1 MLQGIRNKEVNA
13 LIFTHRENSM
23 EKLHF
28 QAESTAN
35 LVKLSC
41 TILFEKGNRMD
52 DLGAV
57 WHEYFNGDKGDRLFQ
72 RFMEE
77 AFPNGCTI
85 GEKELMQITNKAI
98 SFLETDVSALEAKAA
113 IDKRRFAYWVYFAP
127 THTVSGCWFAE
138 HEETVI
144 QILTNY
150 FGKSIE
156 DFTTD
161 DLKRF
166 IIASFEIRSDNS
178 SVRSIADDAEFI
190 QRAVRTRSVRLKER
204 MEHYGV

>member
-1 MLQGIRNKEVNA
+1 
-13 LIFTHRENSM
+13 M

-28 QAESTAN
+28 QAKSTAN
-35 LVKLSC
+35 LVKLGC
-41 TILFEKGNRMD
+41 TILFEKGNKVD
-52 DLGAV
+52 DLGTV
-57 WHEYFNGDKGDRLFQ
+57 WHEYFNGDTGDRLFQ

-77 AFPNGCTI
+77 AFPNGCVI

-156 DFTTD
+156 DFTPD

>member
-1 MLQGIRNKEVNA
+1 MGEL
-13 LIFTHRENSM
+13 SM

-28 QAESTAN
+28 QAKSTAN
-35 LVKLSC
+35 FVKLDC

-57 WHEYFNGDKGDRLFQ
+57 WHEYFNGDTGDRLFQ

-77 AFPNGCTI
+77 AFPNGCVI

-98 SFLETDVSALEAKAA
+98 SFLETDVSALEAKAT

-156 DFTTD
+156 DFTP
-161 DLKRF
+161 R
-166 IIASFEIRSDNS
+166 
-178 SVRSIADDAEFI
+178 
-190 QRAVRTRSVRLKER
+190 
-204 MEHYGV
+204 

>member
-1 MLQGIRNKEVNA
+1 
-13 LIFTHRENSM
+13 
-23 EKLHF
+23 
-28 QAESTAN
+28 
-35 LVKLSC
+35 
-41 TILFEKGNRMD
+41 MD

-57 WHEYFNGDKGDRLFQ
+57 WHEYFNGDTGDRLFQ

-77 AFPNGCTI
+77 AFPNGCVI

-156 DFTTD
+156 DFTP
-161 DLKRF
+161 R
-166 IIASFEIRSDNS
+166 
-178 SVRSIADDAEFI
+178 
-190 QRAVRTRSVRLKER
+190 
-204 MEHYGV
+204 

>member
-1 MLQGIRNKEVNA
+1 MGEL
-13 LIFTHRENSM
+13 SM

-28 QAESTAN
+28 QAKSTAN
-35 LVKLSC
+35 FVKLGC

-57 WHEYFNGDKGDRLFQ
+57 WHEYFNGDTGDRLFQ

-77 AFPNGCTI
+77 AFPNGCVI

-98 SFLETDVSALEAKAA
+98 SFLETDVSALEAKAT

-156 DFTTD
+156 DFTPD
-161 DLKRF
+161 DL
-166 IIASFEIRSDNS
+166 
-178 SVRSIADDAEFI
+178 
-190 QRAVRTRSVRLKER
+190 
-204 MEHYGV
+204 

>member
-1 MLQGIRNKEVNA
+1 MGEL
-13 LIFTHRENSM
+13 SM

-28 QAESTAN
+28 QAKSTAN
-35 LVKLSC
+35 LVKLGC
-41 TILFEKGNRMD
+41 TILFQKGNKVD
-52 DLGAV
+52 DLGTV
-57 WHEYFNGDKGDRLFQ
+57 WHEYFNGDTGDRLFQ

-77 AFPNGCTI
+77 AFPNGCVI

-156 DFTTD
+156 DFAPDALTNEEIACIRWHMGAFD
-161 DLKRF
+161 DRNNW
-166 IIASFEIRSDNS
+166 EYYT
-178 SVRSIADDAEFI
+178 
-190 QRAVRTRSVRLKER
+190 RAVAKFPNVMYTHAADMAAAYIV
-204 MEHYGV
+204 GV

>member
-1 MLQGIRNKEVNA
+1 
-13 LIFTHRENSM
+13 
-23 EKLHF
+23 
-28 QAESTAN
+28 
-35 LVKLSC
+35 
-41 TILFEKGNRMD
+41 MD

-57 WHEYFNGDKGDRLFQ
+57 WHEYFNGDKGDQLFQ
-72 RFMEE
+72 CFMEE
-77 AFPNGCTI
+77 VFPNGCII

-98 SFLETDVSALEAKAA
+98 SFLETDVSALEAKAT

-127 THTVSGCWFAE
+127 THTVFGCWFAE

-144 QILTNY
+144 QILTNF

-156 DFTTD
+156 DFTPD

-204 MEHYGV
+204 MKHYGV

>member
-1 MLQGIRNKEVNA
+1 MGEL
-13 LIFTHRENSM
+13 SM

-28 QAESTAN
+28 QAKSAAN
-35 LVKLSC
+35 FVKLGC

-57 WHEYFNGDKGDRLFQ
+57 WHEYFNGDTGDRLFQ

-77 AFPNGCTI
+77 AFPNGCVI

-98 SFLETDVSALEAKAA
+98 SFLETDVSALEAKAT

-156 DFTTD
+156 DFTPD

-190 QRAVRTRSVRLKER
+190 QRAVLTRSVRLKER

>member
-1 MLQGIRNKEVNA
+1 
-13 LIFTHRENSM
+13 M

-35 LVKLSC
+35 LVKLGC

-52 DLGAV
+52 DFGAV
-57 WHEYFNGDKGDRLFQ
+57 WHEYFNGDRGDQLFQ

-85 GEKELMQITNKAI
+85 GEKELIQITNKAI
-98 SFLETDVSALEAKAA
+98 NFLETDVSALEAKAA

-144 QILTNY
+144 QILVNF

-156 DFTTD
+156 DFTPD

-204 MEHYGV
+204 MVYYEV